1 MKKTSLISLLIFS
14 ITFGSMFTSCEDML
28 SPDSERHSYT
38 VAQDT
43 LYSYWG
49 IIKSLQKVAERYIV
63 LGECRGE
70 LVDGTSYV
78 SDSIKS
84 ILNFDRNN
92 AVDGSCRYLHANDY
106 YHIINSCNAYLAQC
120 DTLRTTGTLQP
131 YMLKE
136 AAQVEAIRAWVYLQ
150 LVQVYGK
157 VPFYTTPLITTDNIT
172 NFMNAYRT
180 NPTGI
185 QATADNLIDLLGD
198 GLKKAQKVELEYGM
212 PQYLTYGISP
222 NPVIHSTKFMFPL
235 NLVIADLYLT
245 KGDPA
250 SCKMAAQYYYDYLSN
265 NQGKGHVAAGSTL
278 PRYNFSGVRGDGML
292 KTEYDFM
299 YGSAPWSETGAVSS
313 AAESITS
320 IPSGTNK
327 LWGEVLRGVNGLF
340 GYDSEI
346 EVRTYENKNKD
357 ADGNVT
363 DTTYTTTATVSL
375 TAQYDVKQLSAS
387 KAYFDLCKEQ
397 KFEIYYGDYTSLSTA
412 VPNVEDSIGDCRQ
425 YWVRDVNQTY
435 TDGHND
441 TEKFIKKINPVG
453 SDRYPSFST
462 VAHMVYRKSMV
473 WLRFAEALC
482 GAGYPSIAFAILKD
496 GLCNN
501 DMWLPDATS
510 MASGNSMRYAIK
522 DTTWYFT
529 SVNGNRYPADE
540 TDIKATKAELET
552 YLNGLVTAG
561 TLTQDSLDEG
571 TQNWAGLSTQNYPD
585 DACQAI
591 LNYIDKRELENSVT
605 KPRPDFLNF
614 NFIEFNGKFGNQT
627 IFYRPNATSNL
638 TGTTSL
644 DNETNSPLT
653 SGIHSHGCGMLKV
666 GERNSV
672 YNYVDQV
679 IKKASEEYGETLTKA
694 TIYDGTKDDVVRKCV
709 EDLII
714 DEMALELAFEGTR
727 FFDLMRVAKRR
738 NDPSYLAKR
747 VAKRDASLLGKLSNP
762 DNWYFK
768 LPE

>member
-28 SPDSERHSYT
+28 SPDSERHSYS

-70 LVDGTSYV
+70 LVDGTAYI
-78 SDSIKS
+78 SDTIKN
-84 ILNFDRNN
+84 ILDFERDK

-106 YHIINSCNAYLAQC
+106 YHIINSCNAYLSMC

-131 YMLKE
+131 YMMKE

-157 VPFYTTPLITTDNIT
+157 VPFYTAPLLTTDNIT
-172 NFMNAYRT
+172 NFMNAYNT

-185 QATADNLIDLLGD
+185 QATADNLIDLLGP
-198 GLKKAQKVELEYGM
+198 GLKKAQRVELEYGL

-222 NPVIHSTKFMFPL
+222 NPVIHSSKFMFPL

-250 SCKMAAQYYYDYLSN
+250 SCREAAQYYYNYLSN
-265 NQGKGHVAAGSTL
+265 NQGMGHMVAGSTL
-278 PRYNFSGVRGDGML
+278 PSYYCYGVRGDGML
-292 KTEYDFM
+292 KTEYSHS
-299 YGSAPWSETGAVSS
+299 GSMPWSETGAVSAS
-313 AAESITS
+313 QESITS

-327 LWGEVLRGVNGLF
+327 LWGEVLRGVNSLYGF
-340 GYDSEI
+340 ESEI
-346 EVRTYENKNKD
+346 TVRTDE
-357 ADGNVT
+357 T
-363 DTTYTTTATVSL
+363 SDTTSFTTASVILSP
-375 TAQYDVKQLSAS
+375 QYDVKQLSAS

-397 KFEIYYGDYTSLSTA
+397 KFEIYYGDATSLQTA
-412 VPNVEDSIGDCRQ
+412 VPNIEDSIGDSRQ
-425 YWVRDVNQTY
+425 YWVRDIRQSYPNGMT
-435 TDGHND
+435 D
-441 TEKFIKKINPVG
+441 TEKFIKKINPAG
-453 SDRYPSFST
+453 SDFSPSFST
-462 VAHMVYRKSMV
+462 VAHMIYRKSMI

-482 GAGYPSIAFAILKD
+482 GAGYPSFAFAILKD

-501 DMWLPDATS
+501 DMWYPDATS
-510 MASGNSMRYAIK
+510 MARNNNMRYAIK
-522 DTTWYFT
+522 DTTWFFT
-529 SVNGNRYPADE
+529 SINGNRYPADE
-540 TDIKATKAELET
+540 TDVKATKAELDT
-552 YLNGLVTAG
+552 YLNGLVTDG

-571 TQNWAGLSTQNYPD
+571 SMNWVGLSLQNYPD
-585 DACQAI
+585 PSCVAI
-591 LNYIDKRELENSVT
+591 LNYIDKRELSP
-605 KPRPDFLNF
+605 KPDFLNF
-614 NFIEFNGKFGNQT
+614 NFTEFKGKDGKQY
-627 IFYRPNATSNL
+627 IFYRQNATAN
-638 TGTTSL
+638 GTNMTSL
-644 DNETNSPLT
+644 DNETNSNLT
-653 SGIHSHGCGMLKV
+653 HGIHSHGCGMLKI
-666 GERNSV
+666 GERNSA
-672 YNYVDQV
+672 YNYVEQ
-679 IKKASEEYGETLTKA
+679 IIAKAAEYGYNDTTYPKLTKND
-694 TIYDGTKDDVVRKCV
+694 IYSGNYDDVVQKCV

-727 FFDLMRVAKRR
+727 FYDLMRVAHRR
-738 NDPSYLAKR
+738 NDPTYLAKR
-747 VAKRDASLLGKLSNP
+747 LAKRDASLLGKLSNP